1 MRILITGV
9 GGFVGRHLAQHLSD
23 TLPGVEL
30 HGAMIGPLPVPAVPD
45 VACHVVDLRDPDAIS
60 ALVTS
65 IRPDRIFHLAA
76 QAAVRQSFDTPW
88 DTLENNI
95 RAQLNLIL
103 ACLKCE
109 TAPRM
114 LIISSGEVYGTDQ
127 PADVPTPEN
136 APMRPS
142 SPYSVSKVTQDM
154 LGLQYFL
161 SHNLPIMRARPFNH
175 FGPGQNL
182 GFVAPDFATQ
192 IARIE
197 AGLQEPVMRV
207 GSLRDERDFT
217 DVRDI
222 VRAYHL
228 IVEQGEPGAA
238 YNVASGAAHSI
249 QEILDTL
256 VGLSHASIAVRADPA
271 RFLPADV
278 PIRLGSAERLRAA
291 TGWQPLIPFEQ
302 TLRDLLDGCRRQID
316 AASAH

>member
-1 MRILITGV
+1 MRVLITGI
-9 GGFVGRHLAQHLSD
+9 GGFVGQHLLRHLAAVQPDAEVHGVALTTQDSAHL
-23 TLPGVEL
+23 
-30 HGAMIGPLPVPAVPD
+30 AA
-45 VACHVVDLRDPDAIS
+45 ACHVADLTAEDAVR
-60 ALVTS
+60 AL
-65 IRPDRIFHLAA
+65 IARLRPDRIYHLAA
-76 QAAVRQSFDTPW
+76 QASPKASFQEPW
-88 DTLENNI
+88 RTLANNI
-95 RAQLNLIL
+95 HGQLNLLL
-103 ACLKCE
+103 ACL
-109 TAPRM
+109 AADIRPR
-114 LIISSGEVYGTDQ
+114 LLVVSSAEVYGPGDGSAITEDAPLQ
-127 PADVPTPEN
+127 PTN
-136 APMRPS
+136 
-142 SPYSVSKVTQDM
+142 PYGVSKVTQDL
-154 LGLQYFL
+154 LGQQYYL
-161 SHNLPIMRARPFNH
+161 SHGLPVVRARPFNH
-175 FGPGQNL
+175 FGPGQRE
-182 GFVAPDFATQ
+182 GFVAPDFAMQ
-192 IARIE
+192 VARIE
-197 AGLQEPVMRV
+197 AGLQPPVLEV
-207 GSLRDERDFT
+207 GNLAAQRDFT